1 MDRYTSS
8 HLSPRWVFPSTDFS
22 WVGAVLIHQKR
33 SEEHGISIVNVQGTS
48 LVIQPLRLSASTAG
62 GAGSIPGQGTKSHM
76 PHGMAKT
83 FLKMK
88 KWTNTESVGNEPQSL
103 SSQIYLPSDSVT
115 ISARC
120 CLFGEQSLK
129 ELLLNYTEIFP
140 RVMDPYSPN
149 IHVTNS
155 RLGRD
160 FPTPHQQKSTLKR
173 FVTD

>member
-1 MDRYTSS
+1 MCSS
-8 HLSPRWVFPSTDFS
+8 
-22 WVGAVLIHQKR
+22 R
-33 SEEHGISIVNVQGTS
+33 SFIVSGPTMF
-48 LVIQPLRLSASTAG
+48 ITALF
-62 GAGSIPGQGTKSHM
+62 M
-76 PHGMAKT
+76 
-83 FLKMK
+83 
-88 KWTNTESVGNEPQSL
+88 
-103 SSQIYLPSDSVT
+103 PSDSVT